1 MQNKTTDNQKRPKSF
16 KPSNKK
22 EFKALYSSLYAWYGR
37 EQSRHEIAAYCPETV
52 SAADTA
58 EKILKKI
65 APATIVNMEKVK
77 QHWAE
82 IAGVQIAKVATPFT
96 LKERIIYATVSHPA
110 WLREF
115 NKGPV
120 KKILVDKIN
129 KICGKTICNDIVF
142 VPQGR

>member
-1 MQNKTTDNQKRPKSF
+1 MKNEKTAKFKSNNGF
-16 KPSNKK
+16 KPANKK

-37 EQSRHEIAAYCPETV
+37 EQSRHEIAAYCPDTV

-58 EKILKKI
+58 DKILKKL
-65 APATIVNMEKVK
+65 APATIVYMEKVK
-77 QHWAE
+77 HNWAE

-129 KICGKTICNDIVF
+129 KVCEKSICNDIVF

>member
-1 MQNKTTDNQKRPKSF
+1 MQKATTDHKKRPNSF

-37 EQSRHEIAAYCPETV
+37 EQSRHEIAAYCPDTV
-52 SAADTA
+52 SAADAA
-58 EKILKKI
+58 EKILKKL

-77 QHWAE
+77 QNWAE

-120 KKILVDKIN
+120 KKILVGKIN
-129 KICGKTICNDIVF
+129 KLCGKTICNDIVF